1 MYNMSIKLSDFLL
14 QHFRQLHFDNMPV
27 EARAQFDGYVKAEDF
42 RGNMKSWRDNL
53 THLDGGKR
61 VNNALPDGLEPDGKW
76 ELDRDEWQKF
86 FLAFQHAFQAMSAK
100 KSAFKDNKKATEFLD
115 EWFGTDKLF
124 DITPASPAVQA
135 EITNLAGLLQRH
147 RNIMIMKLREWG
159 LINADFSFQD
169 LIDGIRD
176 KKYNKDV
183 NFQERLKNIAQYITS
198 YASYDP
204 TFAAQL
210 NGENTNF
217 SGIEDG
223 FDDTRISPQKM
234 GYFQAMYPSLLRHLY
249 KTPKALEVF
258 AEYDKGVIS
267 KPLTTAKAK
276 VDYANA
282 ESDDYVPPKR
292 TDELTLGQQIK
303 KWRTDTYE
311 DVLEKFVK
319 LRGDRMYF
327 SPSAKQ
333 IVSAIGGAK
342 IKPTDG
348 LAPILDKA
356 NDIKDKLKY
365 KSPAATEAFDYFV
378 KVMKD
383 LKATMPKA
391 FAGALYNASQR
402 RRLVEEMIIRAVR
415 EGKENLVKPAMEVL
429 SVIRYGWT
437 TSKVMDALGK
447 EEFKLFSDPSLS
459 WNKNEGMK
467 FVTAALDKSLKT
479 AFMGLGYGITIAKN
493 AIVNRGDKFNGKSDR
508 IAAVAAGMDKQNAAY
523 RDAYQTRGT
532 NNDAMQANLD
542 ATAAERDAAKL
553 ALDNARHNR
562 AMGNRRVAM
571 AKKSEKRLGRQ
582 FDAQG
587 NVLTTE
593 QKTANALQA
602 NIDALEH
609 ESEQLKIE
617 IDAANRMLEQ
627 YEEMMEV
634 RTLDSN
640 LTAYEMA
647 VKNWRYLTG
656 NLDRRVEALKDTPIE
671 QIPEKQAEID
681 RLRGEAAKAA
691 AAMKRYAQMLDEPE
705 QPSNLTHKKRWEL
718 RDKHDAVL
726 KHYHTLIRDLA
737 SKNRLLGETKGQLA
751 QVQKKIDQQTQ
762 LRAQQHQNALDR
774 ATAEK
779 RDALRASAENKDA
792 FYSALDTYNEK
803 VSAFNAARDN
813 IEIMNSYIEH
823 RDQEL
828 EKMDTPSIDKYRELM
843 AHWDFLETGRNVHSW
858 ALSKKKAQAK
868 LDAKIEQANG
878 KKIAQRDLLLK
889 NYYDAYQ
896 QKYAA

>member
-1 MYNMSIKLSDFLL
+1 MNNMSIKLSDFLL

-27 EARAQFDGYVKAEDF
+27 EVRAQFDAYVKADDF
-42 RGNMKSWRDNL
+42 RGNMKSWRDDL
-53 THLDGGKR
+53 THVVNGKR

-76 ELDRDEWQKF
+76 EMNREEWQKF
-86 FLAFQHAFQAMSAK
+86 FLAFQHTFQAMSAK

-115 EWFGTDKLF
+115 EWFGADKLF

-183 NFQERLKNIAQYITS
+183 NFQERLKNVAQYITS

-204 TFAAQL
+204 TFAQQL
-210 NGENTNF
+210 SGENTNF

-223 FDDTRISPQKM
+223 FDDTHISPQKM

-267 KPLTTAKAK
+267 KPLTAAKAK

-292 TDELTLGQQIK
+292 SDELTLGQQIK
-303 KWRTDTYE
+303 KWRADTYE
-311 DVLEKFVK
+311 DALEKFIK

-333 IVSAIGGAK
+333 IMAAIDGAK

-348 LAPILDKA
+348 LGPILDKA

-365 KSPAATEAFDYFV
+365 KSHAATEAFDYFV

-467 FVTAALDKSLKT
+467 FVTTAFDKSLKT
-479 AFMGLGYGITIAKN
+479 AFMGIGYGITIAKN
-493 AIVNRGDKFNGKSDR
+493 AIVNTGDKFNGKSER
-508 IAAVAAGMDKQNAAY
+508 LAGVAASIDKQNAAH
-523 RDAYQTRGT
+523 RNAFMTGNENIETAR
-532 NNDAMQANLD
+532 NNLNT
-542 ATAAERDAAKL
+542 ATMERDAAKQ

-562 AMGNRRVAM
+562 VMGNRRVA
-571 AKKSEKRLGRQ
+571 AANESEKKLKQQ
-582 FDAQG
+582 FETQDAI
-587 NVLTTE
+587 LTPE
-593 QKTANALQA
+593 QIKAKTLKN
-602 NIDALEH
+602 NITALEH
-609 ESEQLKIE
+609 ESQQLKTE
-617 IDAANRMLEQ
+617 IDAANLMLDR
-627 YEEMMEV
+627 YEEMMQV

-647 VKNWRYLTG
+647 VKNWRYLTS
-656 NLDRRVEALKDTPIE
+656 NLDRRVEILKDAPIE
-671 QIPEKQAEID
+671 QIPQQQAEID

-691 AAMKRYAQMLDEPE
+691 ASMKRYAQMLDDPE
-705 QPSNLTHKKRWEL
+705 QPNNLPHKRKQEL

-726 KHYHTLIRDLA
+726 KHYQTLLGDLA
-737 SKNRLLGETKGQLA
+737 AKNQLLGTTKGQLA
-751 QVQKKIDQQTQ
+751 QVQKIIDQQAQT
-762 LRAQQHQNALDR
+762 RAQKRQVALGR
-774 ATAEK
+774 VAAEK
-779 RDALRASAENKDA
+779 QAALHASSENKDA
-792 FYSALDTYNEK
+792 FNSALDTYK
-803 VSAFNAARDN
+803 TKTAALHNAREQID
-813 IEIMNSYIEH
+813 IINSYIEH

-828 EKMDTPSIDKYRELM
+828 EKMDTPTLDKYHNLM

-868 LDAKIEQANG
+868 LDAKIEQADG
-878 KKIAQRDLLLK
+878 KKAAQRDIILK